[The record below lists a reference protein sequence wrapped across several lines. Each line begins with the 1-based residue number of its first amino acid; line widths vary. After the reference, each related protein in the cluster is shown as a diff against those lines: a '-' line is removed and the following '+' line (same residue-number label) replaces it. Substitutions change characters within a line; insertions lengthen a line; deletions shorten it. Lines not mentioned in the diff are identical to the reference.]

1 MSQVELPFQDR
12 HHAGRALAARLAPQF
27 AGQPNLLVL
36 ALPRGGVAIGAE
48 VAGALDAP
56 LDIFV
61 VRKLG
66 LPGHEE
72 YAMGAIASGGVRV
85 MSPLPGLGITPEQ
98 VAEVIAREEAELVRR
113 EQHYRGPRPALGID
127 GRTVIVVD
135 DGLATGATMRAA
147 VQAIAQQ
154 RPARLVVAAPVAS
167 QEACQALREVADEV
181 VCVATPTPFHAVGLW
196 YRHFPQASD
205 EEVVALLDAARHAR
219 EQALLLNAV
228 RKATDAGKGTDTNPE
243 TETETETDTDTAGA
257 QTMATPRQQAQAG
270 PTRPAPPSDPSD
282 APDAR
287 AAGRRPGAPRP
298 LAASPLLDG
307 LRQHLQPLSGSARD
321 YDSLLALIGP
331 ARFALLGEASHGTQE
346 FYRERAA
353 ITQRLIL
360 EKGFTAIA
368 VEADWPDALRVNRYV
383 RGLGDDAD
391 AAGALAGFKRF
402 PGWMWRNT
410 EVRDFLEWLRAHN
423 AARPPEAQVGF
434 YGIDLYSLFT
444 SIAQVLAYLD
454 RVDPEAAERAR
465 YRYSCF
471 DHAAEDSQAYGY
483 AAHFGMA
490 PSCEDAVVQQLREM
504 TQRAGQAT
512 HTPGL
517 ERDEAF
523 YAQQNARLVRNA
535 EEYYRTMFRARVSSW
550 NLRDSHMVETL
561 QALDSHLAG
570 QAGGGGRPRIAVWAH
585 NSHLGDAGATE
596 MGERG
601 EWNVGQL
608 MRDRYD
614 GDAVLVGFSTHH
626 GSVTAAHDWDTPAR
640 RKQVRPGL
648 HGSWEEAF
656 HQTGEKR
663 FLLALRGNEAL
674 RQLADPLRLQRAIG
688 VIYRPETERQSHYF
702 HTHLA
707 RQFDAMIHIDETSAL
722 EPLEKT
728 DVWTSGEVP
737 ETYPSGI

>member
-1 MSQVELPFQDR
+1 MTHANLPFQDR
-12 HHAGRALAARLAPQF
+12 SHAGRMLAERLAPQF
-27 AGQPNLLVL
+27 SGQPNLLVL
-36 ALPRGGVAIGAE
+36 ALPRGGVAVGAE
-48 VAGALDAP
+48 VARALDAP

-85 MSPLPGLGITPEQ
+85 MSPLPGLGITPAQ
-98 VAEVIAREEAELVRR
+98 VAEVVAREEAELARR
-113 EQHYRGPRPALGID
+113 EQRYRGPRPGLGID

-147 VQAIAQQ
+147 LLAIAQQ
-154 RPARLVVAAPVAS
+154 RPARLVAAVPVAS
-167 QEACQALREVADEV
+167 QEACEALRDAADEV

-205 EEVVALLDAARHAR
+205 EEVIALLDGARHAR
-219 EQALLLNAV
+219 EQALRLNAV
-228 RKATDAGKGTDTNPE
+228 RKATDTDTNA
-243 TETETETDTDTAGA
+243 DTAGA
-257 QTMATPRQQAQAG
+257 QAMATPRQQAQAG
-270 PTRPAPPSDPSD
+270 PARPAPLPSTDSS
-282 APDAR
+282 
-287 AAGRRPGAPRP
+287 AAGNRPGAPHP
-298 LAASPLLDG
+298 QPVSPLLDG
-307 LRQHLQPLSGSARD
+307 LRRHLQPLSGSAQD

-331 ARFALLGEASHGTQE
+331 ARFALLGEASHGTKE

-423 AARPPEAQVGF
+423 AARPAEAQVGF

-444 SIAQVLAYLD
+444 SIAQVLHYLN

-570 QAGGGGRPRIAVWAH
+570 QAGGGERPRIAVWAH

-608 MRDRYD
+608 MRDRYH

-656 HQTGEKR
+656 HQTGEQR
-663 FLLALRGNEAL
+663 FMLALRGNEAL